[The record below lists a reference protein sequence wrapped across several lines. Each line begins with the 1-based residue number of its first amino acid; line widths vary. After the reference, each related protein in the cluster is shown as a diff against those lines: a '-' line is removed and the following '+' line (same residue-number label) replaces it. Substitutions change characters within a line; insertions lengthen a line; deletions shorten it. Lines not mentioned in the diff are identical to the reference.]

1 MDRGYRLG
9 GDHEP
14 AGRPDRADAYRDRFE
29 DAAAQN
35 LPGAAGEIHKR
46 RGREPVADRPPP
58 LLGDHR
64 AGEPRPLKGG
74 VELLGD
80 RVQQRAVGGLVE
92 HDLAQAA
99 ELGREYLRQL
109 GLERDVGL
117 RQVPEPVEQ
126 VQWLPV

>member
-1 MDRGYRLG
+1 MS
-9 GDHEP
+9 P
-14 AGRPDRADAYRDRFE
+14 PCVRPDRADAYRDRFE
-29 DAAAQN
+29 DAAAQK

-64 AGEPRPLKGG
+64 AGEPRPPRG
-74 VELLGD
+74 VEMLGD

-99 ELGREYLRQL
+99 ELGGQYLRQL

-117 RQVPEPVEQ
+117 RQVPQ
-126 VQWLPV
+126 GANG

>member
-1 MDRGYRLG
+1 MSPPGVRTAPTRTATASRTL
-9 GDHEP
+9 
-14 AGRPDRADAYRDRFE
+14 RRRSCR
-29 DAAAQN
+29 
-35 LPGAAGEIHKR
+35 GAAGEIHKS

-58 LLGDHR
+58 LLDDHR

-99 ELGREYLRQL
+99 ELGGEYLRQL
-109 GLERDVGL
+109 GLKRDVGL
-117 RQVPEPVEQ
+117 RQVPQPVEQ
-126 VQWLPV
+126 VQ